1 LRWGIGFIDWLNA
14 FVVAITLGSFRE
26 QLARNDEQSYRTP
39 NDGEENDNH
48 RDAVTEGWEC
58 VSRNAT
64 ESHKQHEA
72 AGKCEGSAAMPA
84 RSSARS
90 EEVPSRHR
98 DSRFDSRH
106 SIAGSDKQSI
116 R

>member
-1 LRWGIGFIDWLNA
+1 MAGCCGNHTGLILRWGIGFIDWLNA

-64 ESHKQHEA
+64 ESHKQHGA
-72 AGKCEGSAAMPA
+72 ARQVPRETEGSAAMP
-84 RSSARS
+84 
-90 EEVPSRHR
+90 
-98 DSRFDSRH
+98 
-106 SIAGSDKQSI
+106 GSFFGEI
-116 R
+116 